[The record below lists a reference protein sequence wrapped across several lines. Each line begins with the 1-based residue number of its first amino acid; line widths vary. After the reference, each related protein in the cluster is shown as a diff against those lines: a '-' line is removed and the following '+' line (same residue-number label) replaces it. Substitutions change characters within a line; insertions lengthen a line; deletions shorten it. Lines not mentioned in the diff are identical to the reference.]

1 MEKIVLTTV
10 DELKEL
16 LRSMLAE
23 ERLSQVKLPNKDD
36 PDPDGQELLSVEE
49 ACTLLRIKSR
59 STLYSFIKTQRLPY
73 IKIGKKT
80 LFKKNELL
88 KFLTKKSTT
97 K

>member
-10 DELKEL
+10 EELKEL
-16 LRSMLAE
+16 LRSALAE
-23 ERLSQVKLPNKDD
+23 ERLTQVKFPNKDD
-36 PDPDGQELLSVEE
+36 PDPDEQELLSVEE
-49 ACTLLRIKSR
+49 ACKLLRIKSR